1 MQNTIRRNGKMTTG
15 LKNKQNYYLQLINE
29 FPPRP
34 ITNEQELILTQQRIN
49 TILSQEKL
57 TQEDKDYLQV
67 LGTLIYDYEEKY
79 EPMPKVEGQE
89 ILQSLLS
96 DFKVNPQDLLT
107 IFDSESVIFDIIK
120 GERNLTD
127 DETEKLV
134 NYYTCNFL

>member
-57 TQEDKDYLQV
+57 TKEDKDYLQV

>member
-1 MQNTIRRNGKMTTG
+1 MQNTIWRNGKMTTG

>member
-1 MQNTIRRNGKMTTG
+1 MTTG

>member
-1 MQNTIRRNGKMTTG
+1 MTSG

-49 TILSQEKL
+49 NILSQEKL

-96 DFKVNPQDLLT
+96 DFQVNPQDLLT

-120 GERNLTD
+120 GKRNLTE
-127 DETEKLV
+127 DETEKLT
-134 NYYTCNFL
+134 NYYICNFL